1 MARNVG
7 GLVTVTVL
15 SALGLVLLY
24 RSKRKK
30 AENGAEKETEQDSK
44 SNWTGATHNGTKHN
58 GTKHNSVSSGLR
70 CSARTEEGEDVNI
83 DRGQRDSSSPL
94 AQSGWMARPADATC
108 EELRF
113 AQPMERV
120 ARVAQWFPLP
130 SVEIGLMAFLFTL
143 LVRAGALVGQTSEE
157 QAKSGILPAEQIVWN
172 FQKLLRCML
181 VVLCFTSA
189 FLQKHKLFE
198 WVEGSSSSSSSS
210 WPKMIFHRLS
220 EELWL
225 LPSNEAEGV
234 AQRRRLT
241 LLFVMLGRALLGT
254 IRSFIKFR
262 AQMSDESSDASRLD
276 ETESRESS
284 RFLCSGFFINWII
297 FLLDVTANCGFLLGF
312 SAGRHYFRCTQRA
325 PSHGPEAPALAPLV
339 RPQAVSPE
347 AEDGETT
354 QRHNDASDDDQPKS
368 SFASERSLSREVDHG
383 PMFRCYA
390 SRCLLGFLVASAL
403 ECWLLSY
410 WEAGILGS
418 RDDEVDVFRLY
429 PGFPR
434 KQSPSAVPRPYF
446 QSWTPDFSR
455 WRLRRLILGSWRDL
469 FYFVLLYVPLY
480 PFSFG
485 AFIGSLFL
493 LARWKRGNKDPEV
506 ARNWVMTSGFFN
518 VLEWFCSGLF
528 SYLSLLT
535 AQRAYFYLS
544 CLLICWECRRLEE
557 RANDF
562 ARQFPQLSPRQRYL
576 QHFCLA
582 NEVKQLQQRSA
593 PLIRY
598 VFLQRL
604 AYLALD
610 VARQSCDAWLPFNLV
625 HYLFRH
631 VMFLSALAITAWRIG
646 KLNFSIYEKLHN
658 TVMDLLPRNWAE
670 HWGHSTKLQLEV
682 VMQRQHAEDWF
693 RYLQH
698 NIDTGRRDAC
708 ICVFHLRFAAKSHVL
723 ALSVLTLL
731 TLPVLNKLLEHY
743 GRHVVNDGLL
753 LGSDGVPP
761 GRELLNCSAFNESFL
776 RPETCAA

>member
-1 MARNVG
+1 MSDSASGRPS
-7 GLVTVTVL
+7 TV
-15 SALGLVLLY
+15 
-24 RSKRKK
+24 R
-30 AENGAEKETEQDSK
+30 
-44 SNWTGATHNGTKHN
+44 
-58 GTKHNSVSSGLR
+58 
-70 CSARTEEGEDVNI
+70 
-83 DRGQRDSSSPL
+83 
-94 AQSGWMARPADATC
+94 
-108 EELRF
+108 
-113 AQPMERV
+113 
-120 ARVAQWFPLP
+120 
-130 SVEIGLMAFLFTL
+130 GLMAFLFTL

-198 WVEGSSSSSSSS
+198 W
-210 WPKMIFHRLS
+210 
-220 EELWL
+220 
-225 LPSNEAEGV
+225 
-234 AQRRRLT
+234 
-241 LLFVMLGRALLGT
+241 
-254 IRSFIKFR
+254 
-262 AQMSDESSDASRLD
+262 
-276 ETESRESS
+276 
-284 RFLCSGFFINWII
+284 
-297 FLLDVTANCGFLLGF
+297 DVTANCGFLLGF

-562 ARQFPQLSPRQRYL
+562 ARQFPQLSPRQR
-576 QHFCLA
+576 
-582 NEVKQLQQRSA
+582 S
-593 PLIRY
+593 
-598 VFLQRL
+598 
-604 AYLALD
+604 
-610 VARQSCDAWLPFNLV
+610 NLGP
-625 HYLFRH
+625 
-631 VMFLSALAITAWRIG
+631 TWKWCKG
-646 KLNFSIYEKLHN
+646 EKLHN

-731 TLPVLNKLLEHY
+731 TLPQTPPNPPLFDLPSQLSEPRAPPLGAGAAPMVIASVFTEQKPPGGSSFGGNFSKTAFAAYVFPKGRQLQRDGTQRVEHREQRQITGLVDPNLCQSAHMAYSMSRRFPTERLLSNYAQHAEGGVKLATFVTKKPSKRVMSTPVLPPVE
-743 GRHVVNDGLL
+743 
-753 LGSDGVPP
+753 VPP
-761 GRELLNCSAFNESFL
+761 EEEEVPPEVEEEAEEMELTEEMAAKAMNGKYYPHPSLMRGTLKLSRPKALAYGVDPGKDHGHECPFFEGAKHRFKDVQSLPEAQLRESTRSLKWKSDENWNNQSMHASLKITHF
-776 RPETCAA
+776 R

>member
-469 FYFVLLYVPLY
+469 FYFVLLYV
-480 PFSFG
+480 
-485 AFIGSLFL
+485 
-493 LARWKRGNKDPEV
+493 
-506 ARNWVMTSGFFN
+506 
-518 VLEWFCSGLF
+518 
-528 SYLSLLT
+528 
-535 AQRAYFYLS
+535 
-544 CLLICWECRRLEE
+544 LEE

-562 ARQFPQLSPRQRYL
+562 ARQFPQLSPRQRASVQEL
-576 QHFCLA
+576 GW
-582 NEVKQLQQRSA
+582 
-593 PLIRY
+593 PL
-598 VFLQRL
+598 
-604 AYLALD
+604 
-610 VARQSCDAWLPFNLV
+610 
-625 HYLFRH
+625 
-631 VMFLSALAITAWRIG
+631 
-646 KLNFSIYEKLHN
+646 
-658 TVMDLLPRNWAE
+658 
-670 HWGHSTKLQLEV
+670 
-682 VMQRQHAEDWF
+682 
-693 RYLQH
+693 
-698 NIDTGRRDAC
+698 
-708 ICVFHLRFAAKSHVL
+708 
-723 ALSVLTLL
+723 
-731 TLPVLNKLLEHY
+731 
-743 GRHVVNDGLL
+743 
-753 LGSDGVPP
+753 
-761 GRELLNCSAFNESFL
+761 
-776 RPETCAA
+776 